1 MKLHGYVLIAMTTLT
16 AGCESTMASFQ
27 SVFSNSDDGEVI
39 ENPYQ
44 DDAPATKMNKSELEV
59 AMSDT
64 AYAES
69 AEEQPHYMPPG
80 QQKTQQLTAVIP
92 VPRSSFQPAYTHKAL
107 SDYAEQMTMSL
118 LQKTKHI
125 TPNSRIAIAS
135 FVEFNQALQSPSI
148 LGNRLAE
155 SFIAELQ
162 GYGLAVVDFKA
173 MDQIQVTP
181 QGDLFFERSG
191 PRGDM
196 QFVLTGTM
204 HRSGRG
210 VEVNVR
216 IVNIYDKVTVATTK
230 GFIPHFIVASLT
242 PDYVLVDAD

>member
-1 MKLHGYVLIAMTTLT
+1 MKLHTVSVIALL
-16 AGCESTMASFQ
+16 ALLSGCESTMAGFQ
-27 SVFSNSDDGEVI
+27 SMFSDNEGGEVI

-44 DDAPATKMNKSELEV
+44 DDAPATKMNKSEIEMAHAV
-59 AMSDT
+59 AEYPDGHTQSLQVVEKQQVT
-64 AYAES
+64 AI
-69 AEEQPHYMPPG
+69 
-80 QQKTQQLTAVIP
+80 IP
-92 VPRSSFQPAYTHKAL
+92 VPRNSFQPAYTHKAL

-125 TPNSRIAIAS
+125 TPNSKIGIAS
-135 FVEFNQALQSPSI
+135 FVEFNQALQSPSV

-173 MDQIQVTP
+173 MDQIKVTP
-181 QGDLFFERSG
+181 DGDLFFERSG

-196 QFVLTGTM
+196 QYVLTGTM

-216 IVNIYDKVTVATTK
+216 IVNVFDKVTVATTK
-230 GFIPHFIVASLT
+230 GFIPHFIVSSLS
-242 PDYVLVDAD
+242 PDYILVGAD